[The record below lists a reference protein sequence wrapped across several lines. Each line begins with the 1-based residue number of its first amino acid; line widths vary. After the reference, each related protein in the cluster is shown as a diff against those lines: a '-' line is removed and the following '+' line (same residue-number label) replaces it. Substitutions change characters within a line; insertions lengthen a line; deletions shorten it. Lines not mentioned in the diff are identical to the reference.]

1 MRTCV
6 SFWSSFLFFWKT
18 IFFHYGSWAAPV
30 DCQVHR
36 NQWSPCFL
44 STGWRILNLCIIFSF
59 LYGHESK
66 EMPPLKTGR
75 KGLVQGW
82 FFSPCLP
89 LHVGDSSEPLPAAP
103 RFSDPQDHRSHPG
116 TAKVEIIH
124 FGLHTVNSHL
134 SPGCQRRCYLN
145 DFRNECVHQ
154 RQEDIVYYL
163 CACFVLWNIF

>member
-1 MRTCV
+1 MVALLSEHRLKN
-6 SFWSSFLFFWKT
+6 FKPL
-18 IFFHYGSWAAPV
+18 HYF
-30 DCQVHR
+30 Q
-36 NQWSPCFL
+36 
-44 STGWRILNLCIIFSF
+44 FS

-82 FFSPCLP
+82 FFSLCLP

-103 RFSDPQDHRSHPG
+103 RFSDPQDHLSHPG

-124 FGLHTVNSHL
+124 FGLHTVSSHL

-145 DFRNECVHQ
+145 DFGNECVHQ